1 MTKPPGDPNAG
12 LGCATALTGIGCG
25 PATFGCLWVLLAFFL
40 IAILSV
46 LGVDMAQGDGL
57 NALGWAV
64 VVVTGL
70 VALMLTALILAGAR
84 ERNKKE

>member
-1 MTKPPGDPNAG
+1 MTKPQGDPNAG

-25 PATFGCLWVLLAFFL
+25 PTTFGCLWVLFAVGLFAF
-40 IAILSV
+40 LSA
-46 LGVDMAQGDGL
+46 LGVDIAQGNGL
-57 NALGWAV
+57 TALGWAV

-70 VALMLTALILAGAR
+70 VALMLTVLIVAGAR